1 MQSSLLPN
9 QKDDVQ
15 SWWILCRKWI
25 KLDETNFVVEK
36 FPNMERC
43 QFSTYRKWHTGDTTF
58 SSHFFAHS
66 VTEHCYAELPGSK
79 IKLESRFSTNLFQWR
94 IKRSHRRCSIKTA
107 FLKNFVKHLWHNLCK
122 KLIEKEALAQV
133 FFGQFCKIFKSTF
146 FTEHLLESASKEVP

>member
-122 KLIEKEALAQV
+122 HQPVTYPKR
-133 FFGQFCKIFKSTF
+133 GSGTGIFWSI
-146 FTEHLLESASKEVP
+146 LQNL